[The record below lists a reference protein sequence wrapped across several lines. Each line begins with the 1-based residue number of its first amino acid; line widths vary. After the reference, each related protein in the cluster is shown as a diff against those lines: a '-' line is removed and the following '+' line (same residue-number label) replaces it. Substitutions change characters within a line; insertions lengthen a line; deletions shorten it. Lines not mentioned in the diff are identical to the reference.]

1 MRIQGLSSLA
11 SMEKK
16 LMHSLTHHS
25 TARDDRGIGSLPA
38 RSPGGLHTGQRTAT
52 GRFLRLDW
60 RSPVRSEK
68 NNGKRDG
75 RLDERLDRA
84 TILELQQDMKG
95 KRLTSRELTQAYL
108 DRIHR
113 LNPRLN
119 AVVTMNPDALEL
131 ARKSDKL
138 RRTGEARGPL
148 EGIPVLIKDNIDTA
162 DRQPTTAGSTSMLHS
177 KPAQDAFLV
186 KKLRDAGAVILG
198 KTNMSEW
205 ANFRSPEQTAGWS
218 ATGGQTRNP
227 YVLDRSPCGSS
238 SGSAVAAAA
247 ALAAVTIGSETDGSI
262 VCPASVTST
271 VGIKPTLGMIS
282 RSGMIPITRRHD
294 TAGPIARNTTDAAL
308 ALWAI
313 HGSDTADTATSDADT
328 ALPSDYRKVLDPNAL
343 RGKRIGV
350 WRKGHIGIDAD
361 VDRAFDMAVQ
371 RLRALGATVVEGADV
386 ADSRDMMQKDMLP
399 AVLTEF
405 KHDLNAYLAATPG
418 PHPKNLTELIAFNK
432 RNSSVEMPKFGQEL
446 FEMAD
451 KTDGDVNAPVYRQ
464 HRSAATRYARQAID
478 GVLTEHRLD
487 AIVTPTDLPASPVE
501 ALDPTPF
508 ESSTRN
514 TSVRAGYPHIT
525 VPAGYARNT
534 LPLGI
539 SFLGT
544 RYSDANLLSYAYAF
558 EKATPIRKAP
568 TYLPTLPGRS

>member
-1 MRIQGLSSLA
+1 MTAVTAACLLVPLA
-11 SMEKK
+11 ACTPDESPRPAA
-16 LMHSLTHHS
+16 S
-25 TARDDRGIGSLPA
+25 TTSTVGAAPSAAKNDGKRD
-38 RSPGGLHTGQRTAT
+38 
-52 GRFLRLDW
+52 
-60 RSPVRSEK
+60 
-68 NNGKRDG
+68 GKRDG

-84 TILELQQDMKG
+84 TILELQEDMKG
-95 KRLTSRELTQAYL
+95 KRLTSKELTQAYL

-113 LNPRLN
+113 LNPRLH
-119 AVVTMNPDALEL
+119 AVVTVNPDALDL
-131 ARKSDKL
+131 ARESDEL
-138 RRTGEARGPL
+138 RRTGEVRGPL

-162 DRQPTTAGSTSMLHS
+162 DRQPTTAGSTALLHS

-198 KTNMSEW
+198 KANMSEW

-247 ALAAVTIGSETDGSI
+247 ALAAVTIGSETECSI

-271 VGIKPTLGMIS
+271 VGVKPTLGMVS
-282 RSGMIPITRRHD
+282 RSGMIPITSRHD

-313 HGSDTADTATSDADT
+313 HGSDTADKDTSDADT
-328 ALPSDYRKVLDPNAL
+328 ALPSDYREVLDPNAL

-350 WRKGHIGIDAD
+350 WRKGHIGIDPAA
-361 VDRAFDMAVQ
+361 DRAFDTAVQ
-371 RLRALGATVVEGADV
+371 RLRTLGATVVEGADV
-386 ADSRDMMQKDMLP
+386 PDTKDMMQQDMLP

-418 PHPKNLTELIAFNK
+418 PHPKNLTELIAYNK
-432 RNSSVEMPKFGQEL
+432 RNAGVEMPKFGQEL

-451 KTDGDVNAPVYRQ
+451 KTDGDVDAPDYRR
-464 HRSAATRYARQAID
+464 HRSAATLQARQAID
-478 GVLTEHRLD
+478 GVLAAHRLD
-487 AIVTPTDLPASPVE
+487 AIVTPTNLPAPPVE
-501 ALDPTPF
+501 ALEPTPF
-508 ESSTRN
+508 ESSTRP
-514 TSVRAGYPHIT
+514 SAVAGYPHIT
-525 VPAGYARNT
+525 VPAGYARDA
-534 LPLGI
+534 LPLGL

-558 EKATPIRKAP
+558 ERANPVREAP
-568 TYLPTLPGRS
+568 AYLPTLPGRS